1 MENAVEALKMAAA
14 VLVFITALAVGI
26 SSFSLAR
33 QTSDMLIAYADRE
46 TVTQY
51 TQGTGDKTR
60 IVGVETIVPTI
71 YRAFRENYKILFYDS
86 NGNPIILYTKIED
99 GAPVDVNYI
108 DLEGIVLGNNQQ
120 DNFIMALLY
129 GTNAFENTTEFNNF
143 VNSLNSGINLNSGG
157 IYDTILKGNTFEEK
171 FGVYYQE
178 EVDTTDPDT
187 DGTDISDQ
195 YEDTEAPDADK
206 IKKRVISYY
215 QQP

>member
-1 MENAVEALKMAAA
+1 MENAVDALKMAAA

-51 TQGTGDKTR
+51 TQDTGDTTR
-60 IVGVETIVPTI
+60 IVGIETIVPTI
-71 YRAFRENYKILFYDS
+71 YRAFKENYKILFYDS
-86 NGNPIILYTKIED
+86 DGNQIELYKKIED

-108 DLEGIVLGNNQQ
+108 DMEGIVLGGDTQQ

-129 GTNAFENTTEFNNF
+129 GTDAFENPTEFNDF
-143 VNSLNSGINLNSGG
+143 VNSLNSGINLNSDG
-157 IYDTILKGNTFEEK
+157 IYDKILKGNTFEEK

-187 DGTDISDQ
+187 DDTDISDQ
-195 YEDTEAPDADK
+195 YEDTEAPDTDK

-215 QQP
+215 QQ